1 MRRHFESHVSGEAIR
16 RYRKNEEKVYRKK
29 KKPADKVEADGE
41 SEKEDA
47 ADSNWTSDSES
58 EEPGRKV
65 SKDESNTYVRP
76 RLLLQSETESKETK
90 SDSGKDLN
98 HFLSSG
104 YADVSNDKKSN
115 IWTSMVSYTFSCLIT
130 IAIPIRLRSY
140 SIFLHGRHPQVGG
153 NGYL

>member
-16 RYRKNEEKVYRKK
+16 GYRKNEEKVYRRK
-29 KKPADKVEADGE
+29 KKPADKVEADSE
-41 SEKEDA
+41 SEKEDT

-58 EEPGRKV
+58 EEPSRKV

-104 YADVSNDKKSN
+104 YADVSKEKKSN
-115 IWTSMVSYTFSCLIT
+115 IWTGMVSYAL
-130 IAIPIRLRSY
+130 
-140 SIFLHGRHPQVGG
+140 FLV
-153 NGYL
+153 

>member
-16 RYRKNEEKVYRKK
+16 VYRKNEEKVYRKK
-29 KKPADKVEADGE
+29 KKEPADKVEAE
-41 SEKEDA
+41 SVSEKEDT
-47 ADSNWTSDSES
+47 ADSNWTSDSGS
-58 EEPGRKV
+58 EEPGGKV

-104 YADVSNDKKSN
+104 YADVSKEKKSN
-115 IWTSMVSYTFSCLIT
+115 IWTSMVSYTFSGLRT
-130 IAIPIRLRSY
+130 IAILIRLKSY
-140 SIFLHGRHPQVGG
+140 SNFSAW
-153 NGYL
+153 

>member
-16 RYRKNEEKVYRKK
+16 GYRKNKEKVYRKK

-41 SEKEDA
+41 SEKDA
-47 ADSNWTSDSES
+47 SDSNWTSDSES

-104 YADVSNDKKSN
+104 YADVSKEKKSN
-115 IWTSMVSYTFSCLIT
+115 IWTSMVSF
-130 IAIPIRLRSY
+130 
-140 SIFLHGRHPQVGG
+140 V
-153 NGYL
+153 